1 MKWLNEQGVLL
12 GKFLTGKFRRTLG
25 FCALGMLLTV
35 LLGLGVG
42 LLAPEQAAQTM
53 NSFMEQVEQSG
64 VVTDE
69 GQMSVF
75 ALLMNNWRAMLISA
89 AYGFVPFL
97 FLPVISL
104 VTNGV
109 LLGMLAALF
118 VFQGASSLPAFL
130 AGILPHGVF
139 ELPALVFSVA
149 CGMHLCRNMGHLV
162 TSRPDR
168 TPLPAVLEDLLR
180 VLVMVVAPL
189 TVAAAFVEC
198 YVTPAVMELFL

>member
-1 MKWLNEQGVLL
+1 MKWLNEQGALL
-12 GKFLTGKFRRTLG
+12 GEFLTGKFRRTLG
-25 FCALGMLLTV
+25 FCALGMLLTA

-53 NSFMEQVEQSG
+53 NSFMEQIEQSG

-69 GQMSVF
+69 GEMSVF

-89 AYGFVPFL
+89 AYGFIPFL

-118 VFQGASSLPAFL
+118 AAQGTSLLVYL
-130 AGILPHGVF
+130 AGILPHGIF
-139 ELPALVFSVA
+139 EIPALVFSIA
-149 CGMHLCRNMGHLV
+149 CGIYLCRNMCRLV
-162 TSRPDR
+162 TSNPDR
-168 TPLPAVLEDLLR
+168 APLPAVLEDLLR
-180 VLVMVVAPL
+180 VLVMIVAPL
-189 TVAAAFVEC
+189 TVAAAFIEC
-198 YVTPAVMELFL
+198 YVTPVIMLLFL

>member
-25 FCALGMLLTV
+25 LCALGLLLTV
-35 LLGLGVG
+35 LLGVGVG
-42 LLAPEQAAQTM
+42 LLVPEQAAQAL
-53 NSFMEQVEQSG
+53 NSFMEQIEQSG
-64 VVTDE
+64 VITDE

-89 AYGFVPFL
+89 AYGFAPFL

-104 VTNGV
+104 VTNGAM
-109 LLGMLAALF
+109 LGMLGA
-118 VFQGASSLPAFL
+118 VFTAQGMPLTAYL

-139 ELPALVFSVA
+139 ELTALVFSIA
-149 CGMHLCRNMGHLV
+149 CGVHLCRNMCNLV

-198 YVTPAVMELFL
+198 YVTPVIMGLFL

>member
-1 MKWLNEQGVLL
+1 MNWLREQSSLL
-12 GKFLTGKFRRTLG
+12 KQFLTGRFRRTLG
-25 FCALGMLLTV
+25 FCALGMLLAA
-35 LLGLGVG
+35 LLGAGIG
-42 LLAPEQAAQTM
+42 LLVPEQAVKTL
-53 NSFMEQVEQSG
+53 NGFMEQIEQSG

-69 GQMSVF
+69 GELSVF
-75 ALLMNNWRAMLISA
+75 ALLMNNWRAMLFSA

-104 VTNGV
+104 ASNGV

-118 VFQGASSLPAFL
+118 TAQGTSLLVYL
-130 AGILPHGVF
+130 AGILPHGIF

-149 CGMHLCRNMGHLV
+149 CGVHLCRAMCALV

-168 TPLPAVLEDLLR
+168 TPLPAVLEELLR

-189 TVAAAFVEC
+189 TMAAAFVEC
-198 YVTPAVMELFL
+198 YVTPFIMGLFL

>member
-1 MKWLNEQGVLL
+1 MKWLNEQGSLL
-12 GKFLTGKFRRTLG
+12 RKFLAGGFRRTLG
-25 FCALGMLLTV
+25 YCALGFVATL
-35 LLGLGVG
+35 LLGAGIGMALPEE
-42 LLAPEQAAQTM
+42 AARMMNDFMEQAA
-53 NSFMEQVEQSG
+53 QSG
-64 VVTDE
+64 VVTEE
-69 GQMSVF
+69 GELSVF

-104 VTNGV
+104 VTNGA

-118 VFQGASSLPAFL
+118 VSQGTSLLVYL
-130 AGILPHGVF
+130 AGILPHGIF
-139 ELPALVFSVA
+139 EIPALVFSIG
-149 CGMHLCRNMGHLV
+149 CGVYLCRSMCSLV

-198 YVTPAVMELFL
+198 YITPVIMGLFL

>member
-1 MKWLNEQGVLL
+1 MKWLNEQGALL
-12 GKFLTGKFRRTLG
+12 RTFLTGQLHRTLWL
-25 FCALGMLLTV
+25 CALGMLLTV
-35 LLGLGVG
+35 LLGLGIG
-42 LLAPEQAAQTM
+42 LLVPEQAAQTL
-53 NSFMEQVEQSG
+53 NSFMEQIEQSG
-64 VVTDE
+64 VITDE
-69 GQMSVF
+69 GELSVF

-104 VTNGV
+104 VSNGI

-118 VFQGASSLPAFL
+118 RAQGTSLLVYL
-130 AGILPHGVF
+130 AGILPHGIF
-139 ELPALVFSVA
+139 EIPALVFSIA
-149 CGMHLCRNMGHLV
+149 CGIHLCRNMCWLV

-198 YVTPAVMELFL
+198 YVTPVIMGLFL

>member
-1 MKWLNEQGVLL
+1 MKWLNEQGALL
-12 GKFLTGKFRRTLG
+12 REFLTGRLRRTLG
-25 FCALGMLLTV
+25 LCALGMLLTV
-35 LLGLGVG
+35 LLGVGIG

-53 NSFMEQVEQSG
+53 SSFMEQIEQSG
-64 VVTDE
+64 VVTSE
-69 GQMSVF
+69 GEMSVF

-89 AYGFVPFL
+89 AYGFIPFL
-97 FLPVISL
+97 FLPVVSL
-104 VTNGV
+104 VSNGV

-118 VFQGASSLPAFL
+118 VSQGASLLAFL
-130 AGILPHGVF
+130 AGILPHGIF
-139 ELPALVFSVA
+139 EIPALVFSIA
-149 CGMHLCRNMGHLV
+149 CGIHLCRNMCWLV

-198 YVTPAVMELFL
+198 YVTPVIMGLFL